1 MQPTSGQQS
10 STEKS
15 KLTRD
20 LHSIARAIFIIWIDT
35 AMLLAMP
42 WGWFLVGLG
51 ILILAAQLARSQM
64 KIKIEGFRVAWG
76 MVFLIGGLWTVLNF
90 ASWPLAPI
98 VFILLGVVLLGKAV
112 SASGADLRSLVMSAR
127 SRSHC
132 NRFPALG
139 RLGRLLHSQQV
150 VTPTRGQGP
159 ARIGHVE

>member
-1 MQPTSGQQS
+1 MKHMHPPSGQQS

-20 LHSIARAIFIIWIDT
+20 LDSIARAIFIIWIGT

-42 WGWFLVGLG
+42 WGWFLVALG

-98 VFILLGVVLLGKAV
+98 VFILLGVVLLGKAI
-112 SASGADLRSLVMSAR
+112 
-127 SRSHC
+127 
-132 NRFPALG
+132 
-139 RLGRLLHSQQV
+139 
-150 VTPTRGQGP
+150 
-159 ARIGHVE
+159 IGMRH